1 MSMPVPSVLR
11 IREARVVRLHRST
24 PELFELECTLVERD
38 DFSFIAGQWVYL
50 HLLDEAGASI
60 AKGAFS
66 VANAPQESEDLRF
79 GIKIYGRLTSTF
91 ADMHEGDR
99 LGIQG
104 PFGRFVLPVEDVPLA
119 FFGGGI
125 GITPLRSMAF
135 AALHDA
141 ARTAPLVV
149 FWVARTEE
157 ELIYHT
163 EFLAW
168 QKAFPGRFM
177 YVPSLTR
184 EHRVDWRGER
194 GRLEAR
200 MLDQE
205 GFAWD
210 QAHAFTC
217 GPQLF
222 MDGIKGLLAARG
234 LEGKPRYHEE
244 RFL

>member
-1 MSMPVPSVLR
+1 MPVPSVLR
-11 IREARVVRLHRST
+11 VREARVVRLHRCT

-50 HLLDEAGASI
+50 HLVDEAGASI

-66 VANAPQESEDLRF
+66 LANAPEEGKDLRF

-91 ADMHEGDR
+91 SEMREGDR

-104 PFGRFVLPVEDVPLA
+104 PFGRFVLPAEDVPFA

-125 GITPLRSMAF
+125 GITPLRSMVF

-141 ARTAPLVV
+141 ARTARVLL

-157 ELIYHT
+157 ELIYHA

-168 QKAFPGRFM
+168 QKTFPERFT

-184 EHRVDWRGER
+184 EHRADWQGER

-200 MLDQE
+200 MLDRDDFSWE
-205 GFAWD
+205 S
-210 QAHAFTC
+210 AHAFTC

-222 MDGIKGLLAARG
+222 MDGIKVLLTARG